1 MGTGALLILSGL
13 TNRNSIYKVTWV
25 MLPNRIKP
33 NKCTKLCR
41 ITVADGEKRNVMTL
55 KQFVW
60 DALKGMVTTEGSTG
74 YIDLNF
80 IGEIILQI

>member
-1 MGTGALLILSGL
+1 
-13 TNRNSIYKVTWV
+13 
-25 MLPNRIKP
+25 
-33 NKCTKLCR
+33 
-41 ITVADGEKRNVMTL
+41 VADGEKRNVMTL
-55 KQFVW
+55 KRFVW